1 VKICA
6 SCAVMPARFVLHVSN
21 PAPRY
26 CPECLP
32 TAVADAIAADYAGLG
47 LDVVGV
53 SLVRS

>member
-1 VKICA
+1 MKICA